1 MKEKIKKVTE
11 NIKRHKIISA
21 VALMVIIAV
30 IAGIAGRS
38 GNGKEYVNV
47 DSGEVVV
54 EVAVTGKVKALRDV
68 SLSFEKAGRI
78 AYAPFSIGDA
88 VSASQVLAS
97 LDKSQANADL
107 LKARAAL
114 QVEEVALTKLKQSA
128 PNDYND
134 AKANLVASIEDA
146 YVKTDD
152 AVRNNADQFFKN
164 PRTSANYLE
173 FSFIDGGTIY
183 NFPIDTDLKIKI
195 NNERY
200 ALELSLN
207 KWQAGLLSVN
217 SAPLLDSFVAEAESV
232 LKQANIFLN
241 DLALAANSIV
251 PSEFQYE
258 ATISGYKTTI
268 TGARSGVGGALASL
282 IAAKQSWNAAP
293 QIITGGQG
301 GYDDVL
307 SQEAKVAQAEA
318 TVKAAEVDLLKTE
331 IRSPIDGVL
340 SVQNG
345 EVGEIATVNTPIV
358 GIISDKQFEIE
369 ADVSEVNV
377 GKIGIGNEVS
387 ITFDAFLGQVFTGE
401 VFSIEPSETIVDGV
415 VNFKTKI
422 RIPENSVGL
431 KNGLTANLKIKSA
444 SKTDVLRIPQYAL
457 KKRDDVLIARVQ
469 TSDGVEER
477 VVSTGLIGSNGF
489 VEIVSGLNGGERV
502 LISSE

>member
-1 MKEKIKKVTE
+1 M
-11 NIKRHKIISA
+11 
-21 VALMVIIAV
+21 
-30 IAGIAGRS
+30 
-38 GNGKEYVNV
+38 
-47 DSGEVVV
+47 
-54 EVAVTGKVKALRDV
+54 
-68 SLSFEKAGRI
+68 
-78 AYAPFSIGDA
+78 
-88 VSASQVLAS
+88 
-97 LDKSQANADL
+97 
-107 LKARAAL
+107 
-114 QVEEVALTKLKQSA
+114 
-128 PNDYND
+128 
-134 AKANLVASIEDA
+134 
-146 YVKTDD
+146 
-152 AVRNNADQFFKN
+152 
-164 PRTSANYLE
+164 
-173 FSFIDGGTIY
+173 
-183 NFPIDTDLKIKI
+183 
-195 NNERY
+195 
-200 ALELSLN
+200 
-207 KWQAGLLSVN
+207 
-217 SAPLLDSFVAEAESV
+217 
-232 LKQANIFLN
+232 
-241 DLALAANSIV
+241 
-251 PSEFQYE
+251 
-258 ATISGYKTTI
+258 
-268 TGARSGVGGALASL
+268 
-282 IAAKQSWNAAP
+282 
-293 QIITGGQG
+293 
-301 GYDDVL
+301 